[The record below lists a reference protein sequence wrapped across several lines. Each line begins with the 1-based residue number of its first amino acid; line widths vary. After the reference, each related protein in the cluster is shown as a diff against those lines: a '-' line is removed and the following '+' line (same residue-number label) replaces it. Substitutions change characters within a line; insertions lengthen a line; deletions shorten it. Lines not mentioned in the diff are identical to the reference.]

1 LNPHSLQ
8 NAAQFNTIV
17 TGISLRS
24 TPFTIF
30 IVSHQL
36 LAGGKKHYFKKDDY
50 DYDNDNRFAPLH

>member
-1 LNPHSLQ
+1 LNPHSLE

-30 IVSHQL
+30 IVSRRKKTL
-36 LAGGKKHYFKKDDY
+36 LKKKTITTTVSLRST
-50 DYDNDNRFAPLH
+50 DNE